1 MLRVNKAKFEKLLAL
16 KAMNA
21 AELAEATGLSVMT
34 ISKLSRGLTVPRAA
48 TMRKITQVL
57 GCEPADLLEE
67 VEE

>member
-16 KAMNA
+16 KAMNT
-21 AELAEATGLSVMT
+21 AELAEATGLNVMT

-48 TMRKITQVL
+48 TMRKLTQVL
-57 GCEPADLLEE
+57 ECEPADLLEE